1 MRCSIVS
8 VVAVL
13 ACVGISQAANV
24 LFMSGVPSPSHYIW
38 LRPLINEMGR
48 RGHNVTVLS
57 ADIEKRPPANVTY
70 VHLENFYS
78 TMYNTSMRQKM
89 DFFKMANESPVT
101 MLTLFDEFGLNL
113 CEAALKSEGMH
124 SVLDYPKDFK
134 FDLFVSDFMIGPC
147 ITSMILH
154 RFKDVPYIPSSPYN
168 APSTAA
174 AVLGAYT
181 YSGLVPNHV
190 YDVPEAMSFVERI
203 KNLYYDLYEIILH
216 ETFLHPEADR
226 ILRKLY
232 PDAPSTKSFYRN
244 VRVSLINVNP
254 AIQYKEPMMPNMIS
268 VGGLQIQKPKPL
280 PEDLRQVVEG
290 ARNGFILFSLGSNAR
305 SDLLGPERIINILTA
320 MERLPQYRFLWKFE
334 SDESKLPMAV
344 PKNVYIR
351 AWMPQNDLLAHP
363 NIKLFI
369 THSGLLSTQEA
380 IWNGVPIIGFPVFAD
395 QFRNINYCVDV
406 GIGKRLSIQ
415 SFQAS
420 ELVAAIKEILGEPKY
435 AQRMAQVSR
444 VFRDQ
449 PESPLERAV
458 WWCEWVLRNPD
469 SNLLQSRAVYL
480 SWFTKYSYDVMLFVV
495 VVVLLLAIA
504 LWKAI
509 GFVSKFQLGRSAK
522 SKGD

>member
-13 ACVGISQAANV
+13 ACVGVSQAANV

-268 VGGLQIQKPKPL
+268 VGGC
-280 PEDLRQVVEG
+280 R
-290 ARNGFILFSLGSNAR
+290 
-305 SDLLGPERIINILTA
+305 
-320 MERLPQYRFLWKFE
+320 
-334 SDESKLPMAV
+334 
-344 PKNVYIR
+344 
-351 AWMPQNDLLAHP
+351 
-363 NIKLFI
+363 
-369 THSGLLSTQEA
+369 
-380 IWNGVPIIGFPVFAD
+380 
-395 QFRNINYCVDV
+395 FRNQNPCQRIYGRWWREHGMGLFC
-406 GIGKRLSIQ
+406 
-415 SFQAS
+415 FPS
-420 ELVAAIKEILGEPKY
+420 EVTHAVICLV
-435 AQRMAQVSR
+435 
-444 VFRDQ
+444 
-449 PESPLERAV
+449 
-458 WWCEWVLRNPD
+458 
-469 SNLLQSRAVYL
+469 
-480 SWFTKYSYDVMLFVV
+480 
-495 VVVLLLAIA
+495 
-504 LWKAI
+504 
-509 GFVSKFQLGRSAK
+509 RSG
-522 SKGD
+522 SSTY